1 MSGSRS
7 ARSTNAF
14 SCLAIWGSN
23 NACGPPSIRATSTP
37 AWPSTAMCPADCE
50 LLRDVSMW
58 PPVSWLWSTGSGARA
73 AVTLLLRRR
82 RFCAQGASRPVRED
96 RAVLDVR
103 QRRGHVV
110 SVDGRS
116 ERSQRVRQALDLT
129 TVEETRSLLRVREA
143 QDQR

>member
-7 ARSTNAF
+7 ARSTNSF
-14 SCLAIWGSN
+14 SCLAISGSN

-37 AWPSTAMCPADCE
+37 AWPSTAMCPTDCE

-58 PPVSWLWSTGSGARA
+58 SSGELAF
-73 AVTLLLRRR
+73 VH
-82 RFCAQGASRPVRED
+82 D

-110 SVDGRS
+110 GVDGRR
-116 ERSQRVRQALDLT
+116 ERGQRVRQALDLT
-129 TVEETRSLLRVREA
+129 TVEEARSLLRVREA
-143 QDQR
+143 QDQRCV